1 MKSIKEMS
9 MEELAAFVCEALE
22 KEGIETVLSGGC
34 CVELY
39 SKGRYTSDDI
49 DLIDRFNGGH
59 RKIKEVMERIGFT
72 EYKMKRYFVH
82 KDTSLFIEF
91 PRGPLGVGDA
101 PVKEVSTRITETG
114 SLKLLTPTDC
124 IKDRLAAYYHW
135 DDEQSLEQA
144 IWVAM
149 GNEFDMNSIEIWS
162 IHEDKMDKYQDFKE
176 HFIALKEAEDRLEEK
191 SIKAEDF
198 FNELEYEM

>member
-1 MKSIKEMS
+1 MKSIANMS

-22 KEGIETVLSGGC
+22 NEGIETVLSGGC

-59 RKIKEVMERIGFT
+59 RKIKEVMHKIGFE

-82 KDTSLFIEF
+82 KDTELFIEF

-101 PVKEVSTRITETG
+101 PVKDVVLRKTETG
-114 SLKLLTPTDC
+114 TLKLLTPTDC
-124 IKDRLAAYYHW
+124 IKDRLSAYYHW
-135 DDEQSLEQA
+135 DDKQSLDQA
-144 IWVAM
+144 VWVAEENKFDKDSIRIWS
-149 GNEFDMNSIEIWS
+149 GNEGMI
-162 IHEDKMDKYQDFKE
+162 DKYE
-176 HFIALKEAEDRLEEK
+176 HFLQRTEAIDYDLDEDLEFIEKYLKENK
-191 SIKAEDF
+191 
-198 FNELEYEM
+198 

>member
-1 MKSIKEMS
+1 MKIIKEMS

-22 KEGIETVLSGGC
+22 QEGIETVLSGGC

-59 RKIKEVMERIGFT
+59 RKIKEIMQKLGFT

-82 KDTSLFIEF
+82 EDTELFIEF

-101 PVKEVSTRITETG
+101 PVKEVSSRKTETG
-114 SLKLLTPTDC
+114 TLKLLTPTDC

-135 DDEQSLEQA
+135 DDAQSLEQA
-144 IWVAM
+144 IWVAQE
-149 GNEFDMNSIEIWS
+149 NVFDMDAVESWFNAEGMSE
-162 IHEDKMDKYQDFKE
+162 KFGVFKRR
-176 HFIALKEAEDRLEEK
+176 ITEEG
-191 SIKAEDF
+191 
-198 FNELEYEM
+198 L

>member
-1 MKSIKEMS
+1 MKPIKEMS
-9 MEELAAFVCEALE
+9 MKELAAFICENLE
-22 KEGIETVLSGGC
+22 NEGIETVLSGGC

-59 RKIKEVMERIGFT
+59 RKIKEIMQKLGFS

-82 KDTSLFIEF
+82 KDTELFIEF

-101 PVKEVSTRITETG
+101 PVKEVSSRKTETG
-114 SLKLLTPTDC
+114 ILKLLTPTDC

-135 DDEQSLEQA
+135 DDAQSLDQA
-144 IWVAM
+144 VWVAQA
-149 GNEFDMNSIEIWS
+149 NEFDLDAVESWS
-162 IHEDKMDKYQDFKE
+162 N
-176 HFIALKEAEDRLEEK
+176 AEGMSEK
-191 SIKAEDF
+191 FGMFRMKFSREQ
-198 FNELEYEM
+198 L

>member
-1 MKSIKEMS
+1 
-9 MEELAAFVCEALE
+9 MEELAAYVCDALE

-59 RKIKEVMERIGFT
+59 RRIKEIMQTLGFE

-82 KDTSLFIEF
+82 PDTSLFIEF

-101 PVKEVSTRITETG
+101 PVKEVSSRKTETG
-114 SLKLLTPTDC
+114 TLKLLTPTDC

-135 DDEQSLEQA
+135 DDMQSLDQA
-144 IWVAM
+144 LWVALE
-149 GNEFDMNSIEIWS
+149 NDFDLISIEQWS
-162 IHEDKMDKYQDFKE
+162 MKENMEIKFGKFKK
-176 HFIALKEAEDRLEEK
+176 LYEEV
-191 SIKAEDF
+191 
-198 FNELEYEM
+198 

>member
-1 MKSIKEMS
+1 MKSIKEMN
-9 MEELAAFVCEALE
+9 MEELAAFICEALA

-59 RKIKEVMERIGFT
+59 RKIKAIMQKLGFT

-82 KDTSLFIEF
+82 EETSLFIEF

-101 PVKEVSTRITETG
+101 PVKEVSSRKTKTG
-114 SLKLLTPTDC
+114 TLKLLTPTDC

-135 DDEQSLEQA
+135 DDAQSLEQA
-144 IWVAM
+144 VWVALE
-149 GNEFDMNSIEIWS
+149 NEFDIEAVESWS
-162 IHEDKMDKYQDFKE
+162 NAEGMD
-176 HFIALKEAEDRLEEK
+176 EK
-191 SIKAEDF
+191 FGVFRTRYIEGES
-198 FNELEYEM
+198 

>member
-1 MKSIKEMS
+1 
-9 MEELAAFVCEALE
+9 MEELAAFICDALE

-59 RKIKEVMERIGFT
+59 RKIKEVMYTLGFR

-82 KDTSLFIEF
+82 EDTSLFIEF

-101 PVKEVSTRITETG
+101 PVKEVATRTTETG
-114 SLKLLTPTDC
+114 TLKLLTPTDC

-135 DDEQSLEQA
+135 DDNQSLDQA
-144 IWVAM
+144 VWVAEENKYDKRSIQEWSE
-149 GNEFDMNSIEIWS
+149 NEGML
-162 IHEDKMDKYQDFKE
+162 DKYE
-176 HFIALKEAEDRLEEK
+176 HFAQRAEAIDYDINEDLEF
-191 SIKAEDF
+191 IEDYMKR
-198 FNELEYEM
+198 NK